1 MIEHLN
7 SFSASGGGNLIRNFP
22 KIQMPRGLPEG
33 GCWSFDFTNTLVV
46 NWSWIVDRHTNF
58 KVSRSFRPAPKI
70 TTFGRSDCPIIG
82 LVLVFYFQPYRD
94 ELRIYT
100 TTFVS
105 RELSRVL
112 NRPSSLVPLFQNETK
127 CETILM
133 KVTLICMKI
142 FPRRLVLIQR
152 QKASRKWPISRSE
165 IHQGTGASFK
175 ILTNR

>member
-1 MIEHLN
+1 MRHLN
-7 SFSASGGGNLIRNFP
+7 SFSTSGGGNLIKNFP
-22 KIQMPRGLPEG
+22 KIQMPRELPGGG
-33 GCWSFDFTNTLVV
+33 GCWSFDFTNTFVV

-82 LVLVFYFQPYRD
+82 LVLVFYFEPYRD

-112 NRPSSLVPLFQNETK
+112 NRPSFKTRLSAKPFSWKWHWFAWKFSRVDSF
-127 CETILM
+127 CR
-133 KVTLICMKI
+133 LIRELGRVSK
-142 FPRRLVLIQR
+142 FYLIDKLTPPYER
-152 QKASRKWPISRSE
+152 PCWDW
-165 IHQGTGASFK
+165 SFD
-175 ILTNR
+175 